1 MFTVQLWGEA
11 ETGGNQPQSGQ
22 PGSRPLSVAVINTM
36 ARGNLGRRGFAWL
49 YISAHSPSLR
59 EVRTGSDLQAET
71 EAEAMEECG
80 LLTYFPRLSQPA
92 FLFNRDPL
100 PRGAP
105 PHSGSGPPTSII
117 DDDDDDGLT
126 HRPI

>member
-11 ETGGNQPQSGQ
+11 ETGRNQPQSGQ
-22 PGSRPLSVAVINTM
+22 PGSSLLSVAVINTM

-59 EVRTGSDLQAET
+59 EVRTGSNLQAET
-71 EAEAMEECG
+71 EAEAMGECG

-117 DDDDDDGLT
+117 DDDDDGLT